1 MTKCQHCHHGNAT
14 RPRGLC
20 HGCYVRPSVRKKFP
34 SVVNRGHA
42 VDNFA
47 GRKPEPTRHRPG
59 TPEKVAVLEEW
70 GPILLERFKEKA
82 ADSFRV
88 LQQSVAFAARDW
100 IAKQCG

>member
-34 SVVNRGHA
+34 SELNRGHG

-59 TPEKVAVLEEW
+59 TPEKVAVLEE
-70 GPILLERFKEKA
+70 R
-82 ADSFRV
+82 
-88 LQQSVAFAARDW
+88 
-100 IAKQCG
+100 AKRGEELFHEEDVEIDIQ